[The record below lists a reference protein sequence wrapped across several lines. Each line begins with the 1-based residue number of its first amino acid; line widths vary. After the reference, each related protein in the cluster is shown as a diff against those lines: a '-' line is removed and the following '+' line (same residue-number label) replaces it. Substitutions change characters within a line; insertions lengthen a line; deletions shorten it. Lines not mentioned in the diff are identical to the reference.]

1 MPLSRFT
8 QTLPLDF
15 AEATSE
21 SDAAPVGGAFVEV
34 FFGGAELAVGVLE
47 AAVEAEELAGA
58 LGAIADL
65 LDAGVAGAELA
76 FDAGAAIC
84 ESLAAVD
91 FFLLFLVVVAVASL
105 LALVLVAAVALLAG
119 AAAVASALFLW
130 LFLVVVL
137 ESAAV
142 PAAWSPL
149 AIASV
154 DFLWLFFVVLESP
167 VVPPLALAD

>member
-21 SDAAPVGGAFVEV
+21 SEAAPVAGAFVEA
-34 FFGGAELAVGVLE
+34 FFGGAELAAGALD
-47 AAVEAEELAGA
+47 AEELTGA
-58 LGAIADL
+58 LGAIVDL
-65 LDAGVAGAELA
+65 LDAGVAGVELA

-84 ESLAAVD
+84 ESLAVVD
-91 FFLLFLVVVAVASL
+91 FFLLFLVVVALASL
-105 LALVLVAAVALLAG
+105 LALVVAVVALLAG
-119 AAAVASALFLW
+119 AAAVVSALFLR

-137 ESAAV
+137 ESAVV

-149 AIASV
+149 AAVSV
-154 DFLWLFFVVLESP
+154 DFFLWLFFVVLVSA
-167 VVPPLALAD
+167 VVLPPAVAD

>member
-21 SDAAPVGGAFVEV
+21 SEAAPVAGAFVEV
-34 FFGGAELAVGVLE
+34 FFGGAELAAGAL
-47 AAVEAEELAGA
+47 EAEELAGA
-58 LGAIADL
+58 LGAIVDL
-65 LDAGVAGAELA
+65 LDAGVAGVELA

-91 FFLLFLVVVAVASL
+91 FFLLFLVVVALESL
-105 LALVLVAAVALLAG
+105 LALVVAAVALLAG
-119 AAAVASALFLW
+119 VVVSALFLR

-137 ESAAV
+137 ESAVV

-149 AIASV
+149 AAVSV
-154 DFLWLFFVVLESP
+154 DFFLRLFFVVLVSV
-167 VVPPLALAD
+167 VVPPPALAD

>member
-21 SDAAPVGGAFVEV
+21 SEAAPVAGAFVEV
-34 FFGGAELAVGVLE
+34 FFGGAELVAGALE
-47 AAVEAEELAGA
+47 VEELAGV
-58 LGAIADL
+58 LGAIVDL

-76 FDAGAAIC
+76 FDAGAVIC

-91 FFLLFLVVVAVASL
+91 FFLLFLVVVAFVSL
-105 LALVLVAAVALLAG
+105 LAFVLVAAVVLGAG
-119 AAAVASALFLW
+119 AAAVVSALFLR

-137 ESAAV
+137 ESAVV
-142 PAAWSPL
+142 PAVWSPL
-149 AIASV
+149 AAVSV
-154 DFLWLFFVVLESP
+154 DFFLRLFFVVLVSA
-167 VVPPLALAD
+167 VVPPPALAD

>member
-21 SDAAPVGGAFVEV
+21 SEAAPVAGAFVEV
-34 FFGGAELAVGVLE
+34 FFGGAELTAGAL
-47 AAVEAEELAGA
+47 EAEEVAGE

-76 FDAGAAIC
+76 LDAGAAIC

-91 FFLLFLVVVAVASL
+91 FFLLFLVVVVLASL
-105 LALVLVAAVALLAG
+105 LAVVLAAAVLVLAG
-119 AAAVASALFLW
+119 AAAVVSALFLR
-130 LFLVVVL
+130 LFFVVVPESALVV
-137 ESAAV
+137 
-142 PAAWSPL
+142 AAWSPL
-149 AIASV
+149 ALASV
-154 DFLWLFFVVLESP
+154 AFFLWLFFVVLVSA
-167 VVPPLALAD
+167 VVLPLAD